1 MTQTATHLSWLG
13 IARLGLVQACIGAVV
28 VLATSTLNRV
38 LVVELGLAAILP
50 GILVAMHYLV
60 QILRPRMGYG
70 SDQAGRCTPFIRG
83 GMVVLALGGL
93 LATWATTQIPLDA
106 WVGYSGLF
114 ASFAL
119 IGLGVSACGTALLT
133 LLAKQ
138 VQPSRRARAA
148 TLVWIMMITGFAT
161 TAGLAGHLLEP
172 FSMDRLLEVSAGIT
186 LIAVVLTFTMTLRLE
201 RKQPPLQTDPQTRER
216 SAAPEKT
223 AFRHALRSV
232 IEEPQAW
239 QFTLFVFVSMLA
251 FSTQDLILE
260 PFAGE
265 VFGYSPGAS
274 TQLSGMQ
281 HAGVLIGMLLVAGI
295 GSKVG
300 SLKRWTMGGCM
311 LSGLAL
317 MGLAIAGFTQ
327 NTEWPLVSNVVLL
340 GIANGAFSIAA
351 IASMMRL
358 AGEGQAKREG
368 TRMGLF
374 GAAQAIAFAL
384 GGLLGTG
391 LTDLAKGILDATS
404 QAYGAVFLLE
414 AALFVLAA
422 HLGAKV
428 SESQSK
434 PIRASAPHT
443 PEREAIHAS
452 AL

>member
-1 MTQTATHLSWLG
+1 
-13 IARLGLVQACIGAVV
+13 
-28 VLATSTLNRV
+28 
-38 LVVELGLAAILP
+38 
-50 GILVAMHYLV
+50 
-60 QILRPRMGYG
+60 
-70 SDQAGRCTPFIRG
+70 
-83 GMVVLALGGL
+83 
-93 LATWATTQIPLDA
+93 
-106 WVGYSGLF
+106 
-114 ASFAL
+114 
-119 IGLGVSACGTALLT
+119 
-133 LLAKQ
+133 
-138 VQPSRRARAA
+138 
-148 TLVWIMMITGFAT
+148 
-161 TAGLAGHLLEP
+161 
-172 FSMDRLLEVSAGIT
+172 
-186 LIAVVLTFTMTLRLE
+186 
-201 RKQPPLQTDPQTRER
+201 
-216 SAAPEKT
+216 
-223 AFRHALRSV
+223 
-232 IEEPQAW
+232 
-239 QFTLFVFVSMLA
+239 
-251 FSTQDLILE
+251 
-260 PFAGE
+260 
-265 VFGYSPGAS
+265 
-274 TQLSGMQ
+274 
-281 HAGVLIGMLLVAGI
+281 
-295 GSKVG
+295 
-300 SLKRWTMGGCM
+300 MGGCM